1 MESNV
6 KMLSDGLLKS
16 PFEEAYIGY
25 VDDVVEF
32 LEEEVK
38 SILSSD
44 LYGTFDE
51 QKRMPINNIL
61 DVLCGID
68 NDVTLKNITMSTIL
82 FLYRLRGEY
91 FYQIVET
98 ININMKEMNQDVK

>member
-16 PFEEAYIGY
+16 PFEDAYIGY

-68 NDVTLKNITMSTIL
+68 NDVTLNHITMSSIL
-82 FLYRLRGEY
+82 FLYKVRGEY

-98 ININMKEMNQDVK
+98 ININMKEMNSNVK